1 MYKDILLAVDLVHES
16 SWRKALPESVHIA
29 QTSGSRIHLLT
40 VVPDFGSSLVGSF
53 FPKEHAAKLLEQV
66 RQQLHEFSK
75 KNIPEGIPIQ
85 HIVGHGSAYDEILH
99 YARET
104 KSDLIVIG
112 SHRPEMQDYLLGP
125 TAAKV
130 VRHAKCSVL
139 VVRD

>member
-1 MYKDILLAVDLVHES
+1 MYKDILLAVDLAHES
-16 SWRKALPESVHIA
+16 SWRKALPEAVHIA
-29 QTSGSRIHLLT
+29 QSSEARIHLLT

-66 RQQLHEFSK
+66 RKQLHAFSEK
-75 KNIPEGIPIQ
+75 HIAKGVPVQ

-104 KSDLIVIG
+104 DCDLIVIG

-130 VRHAKCSVL
+130 VRHAKCSVM
-139 VVRD
+139 VVRE

>member
-16 SWRKALPESVHIA
+16 SWRKSLPETVHIA

-53 FPKEHAAKLLEQV
+53 FPKEHAAKLMEQV
-66 RQQLHEFSK
+66 RQQLHAFSEK
-75 KNIPEGIPIQ
+75 HIPEDVPVQ

-104 KSDLIVIG
+104 KCDLIVIG

-139 VVRD
+139 VVRE

>member
-16 SWRKALPESVHIA
+16 SWRKSLPETVHLA
-29 QTSGSRIHLLT
+29 QVSGSRIHLLT

-53 FPKEHAAKLLEQV
+53 FPKEHAAKLMEQI
-66 RQQLHEFSK
+66 RQQLHDFSK
-75 KNIPEGIPIQ
+75 ANIPGGIPVQ

-104 KSDLIVIG
+104 NCDLIVIG

-139 VVRD
+139 VVRE